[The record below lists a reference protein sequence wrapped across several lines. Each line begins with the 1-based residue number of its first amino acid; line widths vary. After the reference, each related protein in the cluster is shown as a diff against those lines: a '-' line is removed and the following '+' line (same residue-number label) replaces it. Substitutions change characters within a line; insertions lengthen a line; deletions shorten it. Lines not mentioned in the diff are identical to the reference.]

1 MGLNDLHN
9 KSISNNIEVIIFK
22 IENLRKE
29 LDSKVILGINSN
41 EILELSRKLDKLI
54 VDYLKIKLN

>member
-9 KSISNNIEVIIFK
+9 ESISNNIEVIIFK

-29 LDSKVILGINSN
+29 LDSKVLLGINN
-41 EILELSRKLDKLI
+41 DEILELSRRLDKLI